1 MTPDQMGM
9 FVHALTPGATLFRRG
24 MPVSKGYLLIKVEN
38 NIKQQALS
46 RNFVDKKHSKLVQV
60 LELNL
65 HCEGLM

>member
-1 MTPDQMGM
+1 
-9 FVHALTPGATLFRRG
+9 